1 MELNY
6 NANYNYK
13 ALHSN
18 LALTSSESLKLHLRT
33 KDHNDKKVPLLSGFQ
48 IAG

>member
-6 NANYNYK
+6 NANYK